1 MNQEQRRSADP
12 SATVTALSGKITR
25 CTLPAFDKPQG
36 PDAPRLK
43 RLLLPQGELAQMH
56 DGDEPILYLAFIELR
71 DGTVR
76 GNHFHKSKKE
86 YVYMLEGEVLLVA
99 EDIESKTR
107 ETLRLEAGQLAVIL
121 PGVAH
126 AMQVVKPGGA
136 IEYSPARFDAE
147 DTYRYPVT

>member
-1 MNQEQRRSADP
+1 M
-12 SATVTALSGKITR
+12 VTALSGKISR
-25 CTLPAFDKPQG
+25 HTLPAFERPQG

-56 DGDEPILYLAFIELR
+56 DGEEPILYLAFIELR

-76 GNHFHKSKKE
+76 GNHFHKVKKE

-99 EDIESKTR
+99 EDVESKTR
-107 ETLRLEAGQLAVIL
+107 ETLRLEAGQLAIIL

-126 AMQVVKPGGA
+126 AMQVIKPGGA
-136 IEYSPARFDAE
+136 IEFSPSRFDAQ
-147 DTYRYPVT
+147 DTCRYPVT